1 MFELVYI
8 VVGGCF
14 EPIWVF
20 ALDKADSSEG
30 HRMMGFYA
38 IALTCMFLSIFFLSF
53 AMRTMS
59 VGVSYA
65 IWTAVGSIL
74 TLIISR
80 VFYHEM
86 FKPLKIVGITMI
98 LIGIVGLEIAGGL

>member
-1 MFELVYI
+1 MFALAYI
-8 VVGGCF
+8 VIGGCF
-14 EPIWVF
+14 EPVWVF
-20 ALDKADSSEG
+20 ALEKADSSEG
-30 HRMMGFYA
+30 RRMMGFYA

-74 TLIISR
+74 TLLISKI
-80 VFYHEM
+80 FYNEM
-86 FKPLKIVGITMI
+86 FKPPKIVGIMMI
-98 LIGIVGLEIAGGL
+98 LIGITGLELAGGL

>member
-1 MFELVYI
+1 MFALAYI
-8 VVGGCF
+8 VIGGCF
-14 EPIWVF
+14 EPVWVF
-20 ALDKADSSEG
+20 ALEKADSSEG
-30 HRMMGFYA
+30 RRMMGFYA

-74 TLIISR
+74 TLIISKI
-80 VFYHEM
+80 FYTEM
-86 FKPLKIVGITMI
+86 FKPLKIVGIMMI
-98 LIGIVGLEIAGGL
+98 LIGITGLELAGGL

>member
-1 MFELVYI
+1 MFDLIYI
-8 VVGGCF
+8 LVGGCF
-14 EPIWVF
+14 EPVWVF

-38 IALTCMFLSIFFLSF
+38 IALVCMFLSIFFLSF

-80 VFYHEM
+80 IFYKEM
-86 FKPLKIVGITMI
+86 FKPLKIVGVMMI
-98 LIGIVGLEIAGGL
+98 LTGIIGLELAGGL

>member
-1 MFELVYI
+1 MLSLVYI

-14 EPIWVF
+14 EPVWVF

-30 HRMMGFYA
+30 RRKMGFYA

-80 VFYHEM
+80 VFYKEM
-86 FKPLKIVGITMI
+86 FKPLKIVGVMMI
-98 LIGIVGLEIAGGL
+98 LTGIIGLELAGGL

>member
-1 MFELVYI
+1 MFALAYI
-8 VVGGCF
+8 VIGGCF
-14 EPIWVF
+14 EPVWVF
-20 ALDKADSSEG
+20 ALEKADSSEG
-30 HRMMGFYA
+30 RRMMGFYA

-74 TLIISR
+74 TLIISKI
-80 VFYHEM
+80 FYNEM
-86 FKPLKIVGITMI
+86 FKPLKIVGIMMI
-98 LIGIVGLEIAGGL
+98 LIGITGLELAGGL

>member
-1 MFELVYI
+1 
-8 VVGGCF
+8 
-14 EPIWVF
+14 
-20 ALDKADSSEG
+20 
-30 HRMMGFYA
+30 MMGFYA

-74 TLIISR
+74 TLLISKI
-80 VFYHEM
+80 FYNEM
-86 FKPLKIVGITMI
+86 FKPPKIVGIMMI
-98 LIGIVGLEIAGGL
+98 LIGITGLELAGGL